1 MKKSAPLRID
11 HCRHSGESRNPVPS
25 GMAILRLFISSSL
38 AGINQ
43 KIKKKQI
50 TWSTSRLPPACAGM
64 TNKAAPPRKDRSR
77 PVHGP
82 PPSRRLTT
90 YAKSRNQGFFNNPE
104 ERGIAFR
111 CLPRRRSAIT
121 PSPVAIYPPPV
132 RLRAC
137 ALSSLTIPHSSIGL
151 DPQGGSGSSSF
162 ISCR

>member
-1 MKKSAPLRID
+1 MRGGSIPSEEGLLKKSAPLSID

-43 KIKKKQI
+43 KIKKKQN
-50 TWSTSRLPPACAGM
+50 TWIPACAGM

-77 PVHGP
+77 PVHG

-137 ALSSLTIPHSSIGL
+137 ALSSLTP
-151 DPQGGSGSSSF
+151 PQGGSGSSSF